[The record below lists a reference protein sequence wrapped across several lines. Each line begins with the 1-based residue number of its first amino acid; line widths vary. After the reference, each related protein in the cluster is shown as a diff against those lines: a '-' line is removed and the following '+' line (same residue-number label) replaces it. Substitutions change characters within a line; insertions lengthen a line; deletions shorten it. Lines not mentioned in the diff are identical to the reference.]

1 MLSASQCGAHR
12 HFLNTGAVLLV
23 AIMIRRLAQLLLSA
37 LLIAANAS
45 LPPAEAAAQKP
56 ITCTLIL
63 DAKSGASIRR
73 DGVCDQRFSPA
84 STFKVPLALMGY
96 DAGILKDARTPAWSW
111 RTGIEAPKRDR
122 KTVDPTIWERDSV
135 LWYSREVTRRL
146 GQEKFAAYVAKLD
159 YGNGDITGDSGKSN
173 GLTHSWLSSSLVISP
188 DEQAE
193 FIRRLLADA
202 LPATKEAQAMVRT
215 IIPAFDALGG
225 WRVHG
230 KTGSIWLRDKKGGY
244 DRSRPIGWFVGW
256 AEKRGRRIV
265 FARLEV
271 GNQKSDEPKGP
282 AVRAIFLKELPK
294 LIQE

>member
-1 MLSASQCGAHR
+1 MIHILRLS
-12 HFLNTGAVLLV
+12 LLV
-23 AIMIRRLAQLLLSA
+23 ALP
-37 LLIAANAS
+37 LIIAFAGK
-45 LPPAEAAAQKP
+45 AEAATQKP
-56 ITCTLIL
+56 IACTLIL
-63 DAKSGASIRR
+63 DAKTGKNIHREGA
-73 DGVCDQRFSPA
+73 CAERFSPA
-84 STFKVPLALMGY
+84 STFKVPLAVIGY
-96 DAGILKDARTPAWSW
+96 DAGILMDAHKPAWSW
-111 RTGIEAPKRDR
+111 RPGIEAPKRDR
-122 KTVDPTIWERDSV
+122 KKVDPTIWERDSV
-135 LWYSREVTRRL
+135 LWYSREITRRL
-146 GQEKFAAYVAKLD
+146 GQEKFAAYIARLD
-159 YGNGDITGDSGKSN
+159 YGNKDVAGDAGKNN

-202 LPATKEAQAMVRT
+202 LPVTKEAQAMVRT
-215 IIPAFDALGG
+215 ITPAFDALGG

-265 FARLEV
+265 FTRLEV
-271 GNQKSDEPKGP
+271 GNQKSDGPKGP